1 MAKLTGKCLCGN
13 VTFSADTDIKLMANC
28 HCSDCRAATGAAYGT
43 LVFVEADALTVT
55 GSPKVFK
62 HVADSGADMEKHFC
76 PDCGSQLFGKNSN
89 RPNMVSL
96 RAGVVDQTDLI
107 KPAVNVYMSSKIP
120 STPID
125 PDLKGFEKMPG

>member
-1 MAKLTGKCLCGN
+1 MTKITGKCLCGN
-13 VTFSADTDIKLMANC
+13 VSFSADTDIKLMANC

-43 LVFVEADALTVT
+43 LVFVEADALAVS

-62 HVADSGADMEKHFC
+62 HTADSGADMEKHFC

-89 RPNMVSL
+89 RANMVSL
-96 RAGVVDQTDLI
+96 RAGVLDQTDLI
-107 KPAVNVYMSSKIP
+107 KPAVNVYVSSKIP

-125 PDLKGFEKMPG
+125 PDLKSFEKMPG